1 MKILETV
8 LTVAV
13 IIYFLVYIILALNCK
28 KPFKTLILIALGGLA
43 ALAVVNLTS
52 RFTGVY
58 IPVNPY
64 TVGISA
70 SGGIVGTVALLIIKL
85 IFGV

>member
-1 MKILETV
+1 MKTLETV

-13 IIYFLVYIILALNCK
+13 IVYFLVYIILALNCK
-28 KPFKTLILIALGGLA
+28 KPFKTLILITLGGLA
-43 ALAVVNLTS
+43 ALAVVDLTS

>member
-43 ALAVVNLTS
+43 ALAVVDLTS